1 MTWAPRLSVSILP
14 YFLKIIFLIIYL
26 HNIIIIII
34 IIIILVNSTNIYT
47 LRFGL
52 MPTKSK
58 TFQN

>member
-26 HNIIIIII
+26 HII

-47 LRFGL
+47 LMFGL